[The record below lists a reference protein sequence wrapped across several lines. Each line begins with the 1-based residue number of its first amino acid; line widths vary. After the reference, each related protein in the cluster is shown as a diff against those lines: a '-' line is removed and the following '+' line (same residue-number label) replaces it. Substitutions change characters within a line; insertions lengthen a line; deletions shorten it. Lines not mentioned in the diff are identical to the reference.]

1 MPPYRL
7 GVDVGGTHTDLVLTD
22 VATGELRIAKV
33 ASTPANPAVGVMT
46 AIASLLQPASASGIE
61 FFAHGTTVTTNALL
75 QLKGARVGL
84 LVNAGFRGIQDVQSQ
99 AREGN
104 SFDYM
109 YRRPPPLVTQR
120 LTREVPG
127 RIDAHGRE
135 IEPFDANAAR
145 RAIAELLAL
154 GVGSFAVCYLF
165 SFLNP
170 SHEQA
175 TASTIRELAPSATV
189 SLSSVVL
196 PRLREW
202 PRLSTTLV
210 NAYLEPVLTSYVA
223 SLADGLD
230 RAGIHTQQRFI
241 MQSNGGVLPFAGV
254 ATGGATVHT
263 LLSGP
268 AAGVCG
274 SAYLIGKQQGW
285 KNLITFDMGGTSCD
299 IAFVQ
304 GGTPLEA
311 SDSSVCHYTVDVPA
325 LEIATIT
332 AGGGTIARLD
342 RAGLLDVGPES
353 AGADPGPA
361 CYGNGGTAPTV
372 TDADLVCGYLDPE
385 YFLGGAQA
393 LDPVAAQRALDSLA
407 GPLGITPVAAALGI
421 IRLINGRMADEVR
434 VQAAKRAV
442 DLASF
447 VLVPFGG
454 AGPLHAAAVAS
465 ELGITR
471 VLVPPNPGAFSALG
485 LLCTDIL
492 HDYVRSSLAPLA
504 DLTPA
509 TASRILFE
517 LETQARADL
526 AREGLDRPPTIDRS
540 LDLRYSGQGYELPIS
555 IADGDISE
563 HDLTA
568 AAARFHAEHKVLHG
582 HSAPDQPVEVMSYRV
597 RVRVA
602 VPKFEFTPASDEELV
617 EEPATIK
624 AARIRLT
631 DGALL
636 SVPVYARDNLR
647 PGHAMAGPAIVRQLD
662 ATTLLP
668 PGWTA
673 RVDGYLNLILEA
685 RGA

>member
-22 VATGELRIAKV
+22 VATGEFRIAKV
-33 ASTPANPAVGVMT
+33 ASTPSNPAVGVMSG
-46 AIASLLQPASASGIE
+46 IASLLEPASASAIE

-84 LVNAGFRGIQDVQSQ
+84 LVNAGFRGIQEVQSQ

-135 IEPFDANAAR
+135 IEPFDAAAAR
-145 RAIAELLAL
+145 RAVAELLAL
-154 GVGSFAVCYLF
+154 GVVSFAVCYLF
-165 SFLNP
+165 SFLNGA
-170 SHEQA
+170 HEQA
-175 TASTIRELAPSATV
+175 TADIIRELAPPVAV

-223 SLADGLD
+223 SLAEGLV
-230 RAGIHTQQRFI
+230 RAGIHTRQRFI
-241 MQSNGGVLPFAGV
+241 MQSNGGVLPFTGV

-304 GGTPLEA
+304 DGTPLEA
-311 SDSSVCHYTVDVPA
+311 SDSSVCRYTVDVPA

-353 AGADPGPA
+353 AGAEPGPA
-361 CYGNGGTAPTV
+361 CYGKGGTAPTV
-372 TDADLVCGYLDPE
+372 TDADLLCGYLDAD
-385 YFLGGAQA
+385 YFLGGSQA
-393 LDPVAAQRALDSLA
+393 LDLAAAQRALDTLA
-407 GPLGITPVAAALGI
+407 GPLGISPIAAALGI

-442 DLASF
+442 NLASF

-454 AGPLHAAAVAS
+454 AGPLHAAAIAA

-471 VLVPPNPGAFSALG
+471 VLIPPNPGAFSALG
-485 LLCTDIL
+485 LLCTDIV
-492 HDYVRSSLAPLA
+492 HDYVRSRPALLAALAPA
-504 DLTPA
+504 VA
-509 TASRILFE
+509 NRLFGE
-517 LETQARADL
+517 LEAQARADL
-526 AREGLDRPPTIDRS
+526 LQEGLDGPAQIERS
-540 LDLRYSGQGYELPIS
+540 LDLRYSGQGYEVPVA
-555 IADGDISE
+555 IANGDVSE
-563 HDLTA
+563 HDLA
-568 AAARFHAEHKVLHG
+568 DAAARFHSEHKVLHG
-582 HSAPDQPVEVMSYRV
+582 HSALDQPVEVMSYRV

-602 VPKFEFTPASDEELV
+602 VPKFDLTHCPDGGQAA
-617 EEPATIK
+617 EPTAIK
-624 AARIRLT
+624 SAEIRLV
-631 DGALL
+631 DGSSL
-636 SVPVYARDNLR
+636 SVPVYARGSLR
-647 PGHAMAGPAIVRQLD
+647 PGQAVAGPAIVRQLD

-673 RVDGYLNLILEA
+673 LVDGHRNLILEA
-685 RGA
+685 RDG

>member
-7 GVDVGGTHTDLVLTD
+7 GVDIGGTHTDLVLTD
-22 VATGELRIAKV
+22 VASREFRIAKV
-33 ASTPANPAVGVMT
+33 ASTPANPANGVL
-46 AIASLLQPASASGIE
+46 AGVASLLREVSADEID

-84 LVNAGFRGIQDVQSQ
+84 LVNTGFRGIQEVQSQ

-109 YRRPPPLVTQR
+109 YRRPPPLVTQC

-135 IEPFDANAAR
+135 IAPFDAGAAC
-145 RAIAELLAL
+145 RAVEELLAA
-154 GVGSFAVCYLF
+154 GAQSFAVCYLF

-170 SHEQA
+170 SHETM
-175 TASTIRELAPSATV
+175 TAQIIRELAPSAAV

-210 NAYLEPVLTSYVA
+210 NAYLEPVLASYVA

-230 RAGIHTQQRFI
+230 RLGIHTKQRFI

-254 ATGGATVHT
+254 TAGGATVHT

-274 SAYLIGKQQGW
+274 SAHLLGRQQGW
-285 KNLITFDMGGTSCD
+285 PNLITFDMGGTSCD

-304 GGTPLEA
+304 DGTPLEA
-311 SDSSVCHYTVDVPA
+311 ADSSVCRYTVDAPA

-332 AGGGTIARLD
+332 AGGGTIAWLD
-342 RAGLLDVGPES
+342 RAGLINIGPES

-361 CYGNGGTAPTV
+361 CYGKGGAAPTV
-372 TDADLVCGYLDPE
+372 TDADLVCGYLDPDF
-385 YFLGGAQA
+385 FLGGSQRLDPAAAWQA
-393 LDPVAAQRALDSLA
+393 LDALA
-407 GPLGITPVAAALGI
+407 KPLGMSPVGAALGI
-421 IRLINGRMADEVR
+421 VRLVNGRMADEVR

-442 DLASF
+442 DLTSF

-454 AGPLHAAAVAS
+454 AGPLHAAAVAG
-465 ELGITR
+465 ELGIAR

-492 HDYVRSSLAPLA
+492 HDYVRSRLAPLA
-504 DLTPA
+504 DLQPT
-509 TASRILFE
+509 TASAIYTE
-517 LETQARADL
+517 LEAQAQDDHARQGMSGPSHLAD
-526 AREGLDRPPTIDRS
+526 AS
-540 LDLRYSGQGYELPIS
+540 
-555 IADGDISE
+555 
-563 HDLTA
+563 
-568 AAARFHAEHKVLHG
+568 ARFHAEHKALHG
-582 HSAPDQPVEVMSYRV
+582 HSAPDQPVEVMSYRL
-597 RVRVA
+597 RMRVA
-602 VPKFEFTPASDEELV
+602 VPKFAFAP
-617 EEPATIK
+617 
-624 AARIRLT
+624 
-631 DGALL
+631 GA
-636 SVPVYARDNLR
+636 DNLSPAIPAAIKTVDIHLGEDR
-647 PGHAMAGPAIVRQLD
+647 PLAVAVYDRVHLGPGHVMTGPAIVRQLD

-668 PGWTA
+668 AGWTA
-673 RVDGYLNLILEA
+673 RVDAYLNLILEA
-685 RGA
+685 GRE

>member
-7 GVDVGGTHTDLVLTD
+7 GVDVGGTHTDLVLAD
-22 VATGELRIAKV
+22 AATGEFRIAKV
-33 ASTPANPAVGVMT
+33 ASTPANPAAGVMT
-46 AIASLLQPASASGIE
+46 GIASLLERVNAEAIE
-61 FFAHGTTVTTNALL
+61 FFSHGTTVTTNALL

-84 LVNAGFRGIQDVQSQ
+84 LVNAGFRGIQEVQSQ

-104 SFDYM
+104 PFDYT

-127 RIDAHGRE
+127 RIDARGRE
-135 IEPFDANAAR
+135 IAPFDGDAAR
-145 RAIAELLAL
+145 RAVTELLAL
-154 GVGSFAVCYLF
+154 GVHSFAVCYLF
-165 SFLNP
+165 SFLDP
-170 SHEQA
+170 RHEQA
-175 TASTIRELAPSATV
+175 TAEIIRELAPAASV

-223 SLADGLD
+223 SLDEALD
-230 RAGIHTQQRFI
+230 RVGIRTRQRYI

-254 ATGGATVHT
+254 ASGGATVHT

-274 SAYLIGKQQGW
+274 SAWLIGQQQGW

-304 GGTPLEA
+304 NGAPLEA
-311 SDSSVCHYTVDVPA
+311 SDATVCRYTVDVPA

-342 RAGLLDVGPES
+342 GAGMLEVGPES

-361 CYGNGGTAPTV
+361 CYSKGGLAPTV
-372 TDADLVCGYLDPE
+372 TDADLVCGYLDPD
-385 YFLGGAQA
+385 YFLGGSQTLDLAAAEQA
-393 LDPVAAQRALDSLA
+393 LEALA
-407 GPLGITPVAAALGI
+407 RPLGISAIATALGI
-421 IRLINGRMADEVR
+421 IRLINARMADEVR

-442 DLASF
+442 DLGAF

-454 AGPLHAAAVAS
+454 AGPLHAAAVAT

-471 VLVPPNPGAFSALG
+471 VLIPPHPGAFSALG
-485 LLCTDIL
+485 LLATDIL
-492 HDYVRSSLAPLA
+492 HDHVRSNLAPLA
-504 DLTPA
+504 DLAPA
-509 TASRILFE
+509 LANGIFLE
-517 LETQARADL
+517 LEAQAKAAL
-526 AREGLDRPPTIDRS
+526 AREGLDGPVAFERS
-540 LDLRYSGQGYELPIS
+540 LDLRYSDQGYELPIA
-555 IADGDISE
+555 IAGDEIDAK
-563 HDLTA
+563 DLAGA
-568 AAARFHAEHKVLHG
+568 AERFHVEHKRLHG
-582 HSAPDQPVEVMSYRV
+582 HCAPDQPVEVMSYRL

-602 VPKFEFTPASDEELV
+602 VRKFEFATAPETGPVAAPTAVKTTP
-617 EEPATIK
+617 
-624 AARIRLT
+624 IRLA
-631 DGALL
+631 DGQPV
-636 SVPVYARDNLR
+636 SVPVYDRDRLR
-647 PGHAMAGPAIVRQLD
+647 PAHVFAGPAIVRQLD
-662 ATTLLP
+662 ATTLLT
-668 PGWTA
+668 PGWHA
-673 RVDGYLNLILEA
+673 RVDRYLNLILEA

>member
-22 VATGELRIAKV
+22 VASGAFRIAKV
-33 ASTPANPAVGVMT
+33 PSTPANPALGVMSG
-46 AIASLLQPASASGIE
+46 IAALLQSARASDIE

-84 LVNAGFRGIQDVQSQ
+84 LINAGFRGIQDVQSQ

-104 SFDYM
+104 SFDYL
-109 YRRPPPLVTQR
+109 YRRPRPLVTQR
-120 LTREVPG
+120 LTREVMG
-127 RIDAHGRE
+127 RIDAGGRE
-135 IEPFDANAAR
+135 IEPFDLGKAR
-145 RAIAELLAL
+145 QAITELLAL
-154 GVGSFAVCYLF
+154 GVESFAVCYLF

-170 SHEQA
+170 AHEQA
-175 TASTIRELAPSATV
+175 TAKIIRELAPSAAI

-202 PRLSTTLV
+202 PRMSTTLV
-210 NAYLEPVLTSYVA
+210 NAYLDPVLTSYVT
-223 SLADGLD
+223 SLDDALD
-230 RAGIHTQQRFI
+230 RAGLDTQQRFI

-254 ATGGATVHT
+254 QSGGATVHT

-274 SAYLIGKQQGW
+274 SAYLLGKQQGW

-304 GGTPLEA
+304 DGIPLEA
-311 SDSSVCHYTVDVPA
+311 SDSQICRYTVDVPA

-342 RAGLLDVGPES
+342 RAGLLDVGTDS
-353 AGADPGPA
+353 AGAEPGPA
-361 CYGNGGTAPTV
+361 CYGKGGTAPTV

-385 YFLGGAQA
+385 YFLGGSQA
-393 LDPVAAQRALDSLA
+393 LDLTAAQRAVDRLA
-407 GPLGITPVAAALGI
+407 DPLGVSPIAAALGI

-485 LLCTDIL
+485 LICTDIL
-492 HDYVRSSLAPLA
+492 HDYVRSSLAPLKELA
-504 DLTPA
+504 PS
-509 TASRILFE
+509 TANRIFCE
-517 LETQARADL
+517 LESQARGDL
-526 AREGLDRPPTIDRS
+526 LREGLHQAPMMERS
-540 LDLRYSGQGYELPIS
+540 LDLRYSGQGYELPI
-555 IADGDISE
+555 AVANGEISGS
-563 HDLTA
+563 DLVA
-568 AAARFHAEHKVLHG
+568 AAARFHAEHKTLHG
-582 HSAPDQPVEVMSYRV
+582 HSAPDQPVEVMSYRL

-602 VPKFEFTPASDEELV
+602 VPKFEFVPFSNGPKA
-617 EEPATIK
+617 EPVPVKTTE
-624 AARIRLT
+624 IRLS
-631 DGALL
+631 DGASIL
-636 SVPVYARDNLR
+636 VPVYARDTLR
-647 PGHAMAGPAIVRQLD
+647 PGHVISGPAIVRQVD
-662 ATTLLP
+662 CTTLLP
-668 PGWTA
+668 PGWNA
-673 RVDGYLNLILEA
+673 RVDLYLNLVLETGDA
-685 RGA
+685 

>member
-1 MPPYRL
+1 MPLYRL
-7 GVDVGGTHTDLVLTD
+7 GVDVGGTHTDLALID
-22 VATGELRIAKV
+22 VGSGEFRIAKV
-33 ASTPANPAVGVMT
+33 ASTPDNPAVGVMT
-46 AIASLLQPASASGIE
+46 GIASLVAPASAGAIA
-61 FFAHGTTVTTNALL
+61 FFAHGTTITTNALL

-127 RIDAHGRE
+127 RINAQGQE
-135 IEPFDANAAR
+135 IEAFDGASAR
-145 RAIAELLAL
+145 GAVVELLAL
-154 GVGSFAVCYLF
+154 GVQSFAVCYLF
-165 SFLNP
+165 SFLNAA
-170 SHEQA
+170 HERA
-175 TASTIRELAPSATV
+175 TAEIIRELAPSAAI

-210 NAYLEPVLTSYVA
+210 NAYLEPVLTGYVA
-223 SLADGLD
+223 SLADALD
-230 RAGIHTQQRFI
+230 HAGIHTRQRFV

-285 KNLITFDMGGTSCD
+285 NNLITFDMGGTSCD

-304 GGTPLEA
+304 NGTPLEA
-311 SDSSVCHYTVDVPA
+311 SDSTVCRYTVDVPA

-361 CYGNGGTAPTV
+361 CYGKGGTAPTV
-372 TDADLVCGYLDPE
+372 TDADLFCGYLDPD
-385 YFLGGAQA
+385 YFLGGSQA
-393 LDPVAAQRALDSLA
+393 LDLAAAQRALKTLA
-407 GPLGITPVAAALGI
+407 GPMGVTPVAAALGI

-485 LLCTDIL
+485 LLCTDVL

-504 DLTPA
+504 DLAPE
-509 TASRILFE
+509 TANRIFRE
-517 LETQARADL
+517 LEAQVRAEL
-526 AREGLDRPPTIDRS
+526 AREGFDAPPTIERS
-540 LDLRYSGQGYELPIS
+540 LDLRYSGQGYELPVAIGNGNLS
-555 IADGDISE
+555 A
-563 HDLTA
+563 HDLAA

-582 HSAPDQPVEVMSYRV
+582 HCAPDQPVEVMSYRV
-597 RVRVA
+597 RARVA
-602 VPKFEFTPASDEELV
+602 VPKFEFTPVREDRQPAAPDAVKTMQTRLSDGSLH
-617 EEPATIK
+617 
-624 AARIRLT
+624 
-631 DGALL
+631 
-636 SVPVYARDNLR
+636 SVPVYARDQLR
-647 PGHAMAGPAIVRQLD
+647 PGQAMAGPAIVRQLD

-673 RVDGYLNLILEA
+673 RVDGYRNLILEA
-685 RGA
+685 RIG

>member
-22 VATGELRIAKV
+22 VATQQFRIAKV
-33 ASTPANPAVGVMT
+33 ASTPADPAVAVMT
-46 AIASLLQPASASGIE
+46 GIASLLEPGSANAIE

-99 AREGN
+99 TREGN
-104 SFDYM
+104 SFDYI

-135 IEPFDANAAR
+135 IEPFDAAAAR

-154 GVGSFAVCYLF
+154 GVESFAVCYLF
-165 SFLNP
+165 SFLDP

-175 TASTIRELAPSATV
+175 TSAIVRELAPSASV

-230 RAGIHTQQRFI
+230 QLGIATPRRFI

-254 ATGGATVHT
+254 TTGGATVHT

-299 IAFVQ
+299 IAFVRD
-304 GGTPLEA
+304 GTPLEA
-311 SDSSVCHYTVDVPA
+311 SDSSVCRYTVDVPA

-342 RAGLLDVGPES
+342 RAGLINVGPES

-361 CYGNGGTAPTV
+361 CYGKGGTAPTV
-372 TDADLVCGYLDPE
+372 TDADLVGGYLDPD
-385 YFLGGAQA
+385 YFLGGSQA
-393 LDPVAAQRALDSLA
+393 LDLAAALQAVGTVA
-407 GPLGITPVAAALGI
+407 GPLGISPVAAALGI
-421 IRLINGRMADEVR
+421 IRLVNGRMADEVR

-454 AGPLHAAAVAS
+454 AGPLHAAAVAA

-471 VLVPPNPGAFSALG
+471 VLVPPNPGAFSAFG

-492 HDYVRSSLAPLA
+492 HDYVRSGLAPLA
-504 DLTPA
+504 ELAPA
-509 TASRILFE
+509 TVNRAFLD
-517 LETQARADL
+517 LEAQARADL
-526 AREGLDRPPTIDRS
+526 AREGLSGPAMIERS
-540 LDLRYSGQGYELPIS
+540 LDLRYTGQGYELQVA
-555 IADGDISE
+555 IADGEIFA
-563 HDLTA
+563 HDLETTA
-568 AAARFHAEHKVLHG
+568 QRFHAEHNLLHG
-582 HSAPDQPVEVMSYRV
+582 HCAPDQPVEVMSYRV
-597 RVRVA
+597 RVRVP
-602 VPKFEFTPASDEELV
+602 VPKFEFTPAQDDV
-617 EEPATIK
+617 PPPMPAPIK
-624 AARIRLT
+624 TAQIRLV
-631 DGALL
+631 DSSPLA
-636 SVPVYARDNLR
+636 VPVHDRAGLR
-647 PGHAMAGPAIVRQLD
+647 PGHVISGPAIVRQLD

-668 PGWTA
+668 PGWTG
-673 RVDGYLNLILEA
+673 RVDGYLNLILEGP
-685 RGA
+685 GA

>member
-22 VATGELRIAKV
+22 VATGEFRIAKV
-33 ASTPANPAVGVMT
+33 ASTPSNPAVGVMSG
-46 AIASLLQPASASGIE
+46 IASLLGPANSGAIE

-84 LVNAGFRGIQDVQSQ
+84 LVNKGFRGIQDVQSQ

-135 IEPFDANAAR
+135 IEPFDAEATR
-145 RAIAELLAL
+145 RAVAELLAL
-154 GVGSFAVCYLF
+154 GVESFAVCYLF
-165 SFLNP
+165 SFLNGA
-170 SHEQA
+170 HEQA
-175 TASTIRELAPSATV
+175 TADIIRELAPPAAV
-189 SLSSVVL
+189 SLSRVVL

-223 SLADGLD
+223 SLAEGLD
-230 RAGIHTQQRFI
+230 RAGIHTRQRFI

-274 SAYLIGKQQGW
+274 SAYLIGKEQGW

-304 GGTPLEA
+304 DGAPLEA
-311 SDSSVCHYTVDVPA
+311 SDSSVCRYTVDVPA

-353 AGADPGPA
+353 AGAEPGPA
-361 CYGNGGTAPTV
+361 CYGKGGTAPTV
-372 TDADLVCGYLDPE
+372 TDADLLCGYLDAD
-385 YFLGGAQA
+385 YFLGGSQA
-393 LDPVAAQRALDSLA
+393 LDLAAAQRALDTLA
-407 GPLGITPVAAALGI
+407 GPLGVSPIAAALGI

-447 VLVPFGG
+447 VLVAFGG
-454 AGPLHAAAVAS
+454 AGPLHAAAIAV

-485 LLCTDIL
+485 LLCTDIV
-492 HDYVRSSLAPLA
+492 HDYVRSRPAPLA
-504 DLTPA
+504 ALAPA
-509 TASRILFE
+509 VANRIFGE
-517 LETQARADL
+517 LEAQAHADL
-526 AREGLDRPPTIDRS
+526 VQEGLDRPAQIERS
-540 LDLRYSGQGYELPIS
+540 LDLRYSGQGYELPVA
-555 IADGDISE
+555 IANGDVSE
-563 HDLTA
+563 RDLA
-568 AAARFHAEHKVLHG
+568 DAAARFHSEHKVLHG

-602 VPKFEFTPASDEELV
+602 VPKFDLRFRPDDGQAVKPTAIRTAE
-617 EEPATIK
+617 
-624 AARIRLT
+624 IRLV
-631 DGALL
+631 DGPPI
-636 SVPVYARDNLR
+636 SVPVYARGSLST
-647 PGHAMAGPAIVRQLD
+647 GQAVAGPAIVRQLD

-673 RVDGYLNLILEA
+673 RVDGHRNLILEA
-685 RGA
+685 GSG

>member
-22 VATGELRIAKV
+22 VATGEFRIAKV
-33 ASTPANPAVGVMT
+33 ASTPSNPAVGVMSG
-46 AIASLLQPASASGIE
+46 IASLLEPASASAIE

-84 LVNAGFRGIQDVQSQ
+84 LVNAGFRGIQEVQSQ

-135 IEPFDANAAR
+135 IEPFDAEAAR
-145 RAIAELLAL
+145 RAVAELLAL
-154 GVGSFAVCYLF
+154 GVESFAVCYLF
-165 SFLNP
+165 SFLNGA
-170 SHEQA
+170 HEQT
-175 TASTIRELAPSATV
+175 TADIIRELAPPAAV
-189 SLSSVVL
+189 SLSRVVL

-202 PRLSTTLV
+202 PRLSTTLM

-223 SLADGLD
+223 SLAEGLV
-230 RAGIHTQQRFI
+230 RAGIHTRQRFI
-241 MQSNGGVLPFAGV
+241 MQSNGGVLPFTGV

-304 GGTPLEA
+304 DGTPLEA
-311 SDSSVCHYTVDVPA
+311 SDLSVCRYTVDVPA

-353 AGADPGPA
+353 AGAEPGPA
-361 CYGNGGTAPTV
+361 CYGKGGTAPTV
-372 TDADLVCGYLDPE
+372 TDADLLCGYLDAD
-385 YFLGGAQA
+385 YFLGGSQA
-393 LDPVAAQRALDSLA
+393 LDLAAAQRALDTLA
-407 GPLGITPVAAALGI
+407 GPLGISPIAAALGI

-442 DLASF
+442 NLASF

-454 AGPLHAAAVAS
+454 AGPLHAAAIAA

-485 LLCTDIL
+485 LLCTDIV
-492 HDYVRSSLAPLA
+492 HDYVRSRPALLAALAP
-504 DLTPA
+504 T
-509 TASRILFE
+509 
-517 LETQARADL
+517 
-526 AREGLDRPPTIDRS
+526 
-540 LDLRYSGQGYELPIS
+540 
-555 IADGDISE
+555 
-563 HDLTA
+563 
-568 AAARFHAEHKVLHG
+568 
-582 HSAPDQPVEVMSYRV
+582 
-597 RVRVA
+597 
-602 VPKFEFTPASDEELV
+602 
-617 EEPATIK
+617 
-624 AARIRLT
+624 
-631 DGALL
+631 GA
-636 SVPVYARDNLR
+636 N
-647 PGHAMAGPAIVRQLD
+647 
-662 ATTLLP
+662 
-668 PGWTA
+668 
-673 RVDGYLNLILEA
+673 
-685 RGA
+685 

>member
-22 VATGELRIAKV
+22 VATGEFRIAKV
-33 ASTPANPAVGVMT
+33 ASTPSNPAVGVMSG
-46 AIASLLQPASASGIE
+46 IASLLEPASASAIE

-84 LVNAGFRGIQDVQSQ
+84 LVNAGFRGIQEVQSQ

-135 IEPFDANAAR
+135 IEPFDAEAAR
-145 RAIAELLAL
+145 RAVAELLAL
-154 GVGSFAVCYLF
+154 GVESIAVCYLF
-165 SFLNP
+165 SFLNGA
-170 SHEQA
+170 HEQA
-175 TASTIRELAPSATV
+175 TADIIRELAPPVAV
-189 SLSSVVL
+189 SLSRVVL

-223 SLADGLD
+223 SLAEGLV
-230 RAGIHTQQRFI
+230 RAGIHTRQRFI
-241 MQSNGGVLPFAGV
+241 MQSNGGVLPFTGV

-304 GGTPLEA
+304 DGTPLEA
-311 SDSSVCHYTVDVPA
+311 SDSSVCRYTVDVPA

-353 AGADPGPA
+353 AGAEPGPA
-361 CYGNGGTAPTV
+361 CYGKGGTAPTV
-372 TDADLVCGYLDPE
+372 TDADLLCGYLDAD
-385 YFLGGAQA
+385 YFLGGSQA
-393 LDPVAAQRALDSLA
+393 LDLAAAQRALDTLA
-407 GPLGITPVAAALGI
+407 GPLGISPIAAALGI
-421 IRLINGRMADEVR
+421 IRLINGRMVDEVR

-442 DLASF
+442 NLASF

-454 AGPLHAAAVAS
+454 AGPLHAAAIAA

-471 VLVPPNPGAFSALG
+471 VLIPPNPGAFSALG
-485 LLCTDIL
+485 LLCTDIV
-492 HDYVRSSLAPLA
+492 HDYVRSRPALLAALAPA
-504 DLTPA
+504 VA
-509 TASRILFE
+509 NRLFGE
-517 LETQARADL
+517 LEAQARADL
-526 AREGLDRPPTIDRS
+526 LQEGLDGPAQIERS
-540 LDLRYSGQGYELPIS
+540 LDLRYSGQGYEVPVA
-555 IADGDISE
+555 IANGDVSE
-563 HDLTA
+563 HDLA
-568 AAARFHAEHKVLHG
+568 DAAARFHSEHKVLHG
-582 HSAPDQPVEVMSYRV
+582 HSALDQPVEVMSYRV

-602 VPKFEFTPASDEELV
+602 VPKFDLTPCPDGGQAA
-617 EEPATIK
+617 EPTAIK
-624 AARIRLT
+624 SAEIRLV
-631 DGALL
+631 DGSSL
-636 SVPVYARDNLR
+636 SVPVYARGSLR
-647 PGHAMAGPAIVRQLD
+647 PGQAVAGPAIVRQLD

-673 RVDGYLNLILEA
+673 LVDGHRNLILEA
-685 RGA
+685 RDG

>member
-22 VATGELRIAKV
+22 VATRQFRIAKV
-33 ASTPANPAVGVMT
+33 ASTPANPADGVIT
-46 AIASLLQPASASGIE
+46 GIAALLEPDNAGAVE

-84 LVNAGFRGIQDVQSQ
+84 LINAGFRGIQDVQSQ
-99 AREGN
+99 TREGN
-104 SFDYM
+104 AFDYM

-135 IEPFDANAAR
+135 IEPFAADAAR
-145 RAIAELLAL
+145 RAVAELLAL
-154 GVGSFAVCYLF
+154 GVESFAVCYLF

-175 TASTIRELAPSATV
+175 TADIVRDLAPTASV

-202 PRLSTTLV
+202 PRLSTTLM
-210 NAYLEPVLTSYVA
+210 NAYLEPVLTTYVA
-223 SLADGLD
+223 SLAAGLD
-230 RAGIHTQQRFI
+230 RLGIHTRQRFI

-274 SAYLIGKQQGW
+274 CAHLVGRQQGW
-285 KNLITFDMGGTSCD
+285 KDLITFDMGGTSCD

-304 GGTPLEA
+304 DATPLEA
-311 SDSSVCHYTVDVPA
+311 SDSSVCGYTVDVPA

-342 RAGLLDVGPES
+342 RAGLLNVGPES

-361 CYGNGGTAPTV
+361 CYDKGGTAPTV
-372 TDADLVCGYLDPE
+372 TDADLLCGYLDPD
-385 YFLGGAQA
+385 YFLGGSQRLNLA
-393 LDPVAAQRALDSLA
+393 AAQRAIDTLA
-407 GPLGITPVAAALGI
+407 APLGVSAVAAALGI
-421 IRLINGRMADEVR
+421 IRLVNGRMADEVR

-454 AGPLHAAAVAS
+454 AGPLHAAAVAA
-465 ELGITR
+465 ELGISR

-492 HDYVRSSLAPLA
+492 HDYVRSGLAPLA
-504 DLTPA
+504 ELAPA
-509 TASRILFE
+509 AAKRIFCE
-517 LETQARADL
+517 LEAQARADL
-526 AREGLDRPPTIDRS
+526 VREGLDGPAAVERS
-540 LDLRYSGQGYELPIS
+540 LELRYTGQGYELPVAVVNGELS
-555 IADGDISE
+555 A
-563 HDLTA
+563 HDLA
-568 AAARFHAEHKVLHG
+568 DAAARFHAAHAALHG
-582 HSAPDQPVEVMSYRV
+582 HCAPDQPVEVMSYRV

-602 VPKFEFTPASDEELV
+602 APKFEFTPASDAAAA
-617 EEPATIK
+617 PAPPVIK
-624 AARIRLT
+624 HTAIRLA
-631 DGALL
+631 DGSAL
-636 SVPVYARDNLR
+636 SAPVYSRPSLR
-647 PGHAMAGPAIVRQLD
+647 PGHVWAGPAIVGQLD

-668 PGWTA
+668 PRWVA
-673 RVDGYLNLILEA
+673 RVDRYLNLILEA
-685 RGA
+685 NGE

>member
-1 MPPYRL
+1 MAPYRL

-22 VATGELRIAKV
+22 VATGTLRIAKV
-33 ASTPANPAVGVMT
+33 PSTPANPALGVMRG
-46 AIASLLQPASASGIE
+46 IASLLEPAQASTIE

-84 LVNAGFRGIQDVQSQ
+84 LINAGFRGIQDVQSQ

-104 SFDYM
+104 PFDYT
-109 YRRPPPLVTQR
+109 YRRPPALVTQR
-120 LTREVPG
+120 LTREVTG
-127 RIDAHGRE
+127 RIDAGGHE
-135 IEPFDANAAR
+135 IEPFDAGMAR
-145 RAIAELLAL
+145 QAIAELLAL
-154 GVGSFAVCYLF
+154 GVESFAVCYLF

-170 SHEQA
+170 VHEQA
-175 TASTIRELAPSATV
+175 TADIIRELAPSVAI

-223 SLADGLD
+223 TLGEALD
-230 RAGIHTQQRFI
+230 RAGIHTRQRFV

-254 ATGGATVHT
+254 AAGGATVHT

-274 SAYLIGKQQGW
+274 SAYLLGKQQGW
-285 KNLITFDMGGTSCD
+285 KDLVTFDMGGTSCD

-304 GGTPLEA
+304 DGIPLEA
-311 SDSSVCHYTVDVPA
+311 SDSSVCRYTVDVPA

-361 CYGNGGTAPTV
+361 CYAKGGTAPTV

-385 YFLGGAQA
+385 YFLGGSQA
-393 LDPVAAQRALDSLA
+393 LDLAAAQRALDILA
-407 GPLGITPVAAALGI
+407 APLGVTPIAAALAI

-447 VLVPFGG
+447 VLVSFGG
-454 AGPLHAAAVAS
+454 AGPLHAAAVAA
-465 ELGITR
+465 ELGITA

-485 LLCTDIL
+485 LVCTDIL

-504 DLTPA
+504 DPAPA
-509 TASRILFE
+509 TASRIFRE
-517 LETQARADL
+517 LESQARADL
-526 AREGLDRPPTIDRS
+526 LREGLHQPPIVERS
-540 LDLRYSGQGYELPIS
+540 LDLRYSGQGYELPV
-555 IADGDISE
+555 AVANGDISGD
-563 HDLTA
+563 DLA
-568 AAARFHAEHKVLHG
+568 GAAARFHAEHKALHG
-582 HSAPDQPVEVMSYRV
+582 HSAPDQPVEVMSYRL

-602 VPKFEFTPASDEELV
+602 VPKFEFMPVSNARPKA
-617 EEPATIK
+617 EPAPVKTVQ
-624 AARIRLT
+624 IRLA
-631 DGALL
+631 DGASV
-636 SVPVYARDNLR
+636 SVPVYARDTLR
-647 PGHAMAGPAIVRQLD
+647 SDHVMIGPAIVRQVD
-662 ATTLLP
+662 CTTLLP
-668 PGWTA
+668 PGWKA
-673 RVDGYLNLILEA
+673 RVDRYLNLVLEA
-685 RGA
+685 RDA

>member
-22 VATGELRIAKV
+22 ATTGEFRIAKV
-33 ASTPANPAVGVMT
+33 ASTPADPAVAVMT
-46 AIASLLQPASASGIE
+46 GIASLLDAQSASAIE
-61 FFAHGTTVTTNALL
+61 YFAHGTTVTTNALL

-84 LVNAGFRGIQDVQSQ
+84 LVNAGFRGIQEVQSQ

-109 YRRPPPLVTQR
+109 YRRPTALVTQR

-127 RIDAHGRE
+127 RIDANGRE
-135 IEPFDANAAR
+135 LEPIDLATAR
-145 RAIAELLAL
+145 RAVADLLAL
-154 GVGSFAVCYLF
+154 GVESFAVCYLF

-170 SHEQA
+170 THERA
-175 TASTIRELAPSATV
+175 TADIIRALAPSASL

-223 SLADGLD
+223 SLAEKLDG
-230 RAGIHTQQRFI
+230 AGINTRQRFI

-254 ATGGATVHT
+254 ASGGATVHT

-274 SAYLIGKQQGW
+274 SAYLIGKRQGW

-304 GGTPLEA
+304 DGMPLEA
-311 SDSSVCHYTVDVPA
+311 SDTTVCRYTVDVPA

-342 RAGLLDVGPES
+342 RAGFLNVGPES

-361 CYGNGGTAPTV
+361 CYGKGGVAPTV
-372 TDADLVCGYLDPE
+372 TDADLMCGYLDPD
-385 YFLGGAQA
+385 YFLGGSQA
-393 LDPVAAQRALDSLA
+393 LDVGAAERALQTLA
-407 GPLGITPVAAALGI
+407 GPMGVTPVGAALGI

-442 DLASF
+442 NLGSF

-454 AGPLHAAAVAS
+454 AGPLHAAAVAA

-485 LLCTDIL
+485 LLCTDVV
-492 HDYVRSSLAPLA
+492 HDYIRSSLTPLTELVPNA
-504 DLTPA
+504 VNGIFLDLEV
-509 TASRILFE
+509 R
-517 LETQARADL
+517 ARADL
-526 AREGLDRPPTIDRS
+526 GGEGLDQPAMIERS
-540 LDLRYSGQGYELPIS
+540 LDLRYTGQGYELPVAI
-555 IADGDISE
+555 GNGPISE
-563 HDLTA
+563 HDLA
-568 AAARFHAEHKVLHG
+568 GAAARFHSEHKALHG
-582 HSAPDQPVEVMSYRV
+582 HSAPDQPVELMSYRV
-597 RVRVA
+597 RARVP
-602 VPKFEFTPASDEELV
+602 VPKFEFSPVRDESGPAGQG
-617 EEPATIK
+617 PIK
-624 AARIRLT
+624 TAQIRLA
-631 DGALL
+631 DGS
-636 SVPVYARDNLR
+636 SVQVPIYARDNLR
-647 PGHAMAGPAIVRQLD
+647 PGDELAGPLIVQQLD

-673 RVDGYLNLILEA
+673 RVDRYRNLILEA

>member
-22 VATGELRIAKV
+22 VATGEFRIAKV
-33 ASTPANPAVGVMT
+33 ASTPSNPAVGVMSG
-46 AIASLLQPASASGIE
+46 IASLLEPASASAIE

-84 LVNAGFRGIQDVQSQ
+84 LVNAGFRGIQEVQSQ

-135 IEPFDANAAR
+135 IEPFDAAAAR
-145 RAIAELLAL
+145 RAVAELLAL
-154 GVGSFAVCYLF
+154 GVESFAVCYLF
-165 SFLNP
+165 SFLNGA
-170 SHEQA
+170 HEQA
-175 TASTIRELAPSATV
+175 TADIIRELAPPVAV

-223 SLADGLD
+223 SLAEGLV
-230 RAGIHTQQRFI
+230 RAGIHTRQRFI
-241 MQSNGGVLPFAGV
+241 MQSNGGVLPFTGV

-304 GGTPLEA
+304 DGTPLEA
-311 SDSSVCHYTVDVPA
+311 SDSSVCRYTVDVPA

-353 AGADPGPA
+353 AGAEPGPA
-361 CYGNGGTAPTV
+361 CYGKGGTAPTV
-372 TDADLVCGYLDPE
+372 TDADLLCGYLDAD
-385 YFLGGAQA
+385 YFLGGSQA
-393 LDPVAAQRALDSLA
+393 LDLAAAQRALDTLA
-407 GPLGITPVAAALGI
+407 GPLGISPIAAALGI

-442 DLASF
+442 NLASF

-454 AGPLHAAAVAS
+454 AGPLHAAAIAA

-471 VLVPPNPGAFSALG
+471 VLIPPNPGAFSALG
-485 LLCTDIL
+485 LLCTDIV
-492 HDYVRSSLAPLA
+492 HDYVRSRPALLAALAPA
-504 DLTPA
+504 VA
-509 TASRILFE
+509 NRLFGE
-517 LETQARADL
+517 LEAQARADL
-526 AREGLDRPPTIDRS
+526 LQEGLDGPAQIERS
-540 LDLRYSGQGYELPIS
+540 LDLRYSGQGYEVPVA
-555 IADGDISE
+555 IANGDVSE
-563 HDLTA
+563 HDLA
-568 AAARFHAEHKVLHG
+568 DAAARFHSEHKVLHG
-582 HSAPDQPVEVMSYRV
+582 HSALDQPVEVMSYRV

-602 VPKFEFTPASDEELV
+602 VPKFDLTHCPDGGQAA
-617 EEPATIK
+617 EPTAIK
-624 AARIRLT
+624 SAEIRLV
-631 DGALL
+631 DGSSL
-636 SVPVYARDNLR
+636 SVPVYARGSLR
-647 PGHAMAGPAIVRQLD
+647 PGQAVAGPAIVRQLD

-673 RVDGYLNLILEA
+673 LVDGHRNLILEA
-685 RGA
+685 RDG

>member
-22 VATGELRIAKV
+22 VATGEFRIAKV
-33 ASTPANPAVGVMT
+33 ASTPSNPAVGVMSG
-46 AIASLLQPASASGIE
+46 IASLLEPASASAIE

-84 LVNAGFRGIQDVQSQ
+84 LVNAGFRGIQEVQSQ

-135 IEPFDANAAR
+135 IEPFDAAAAR
-145 RAIAELLAL
+145 RAVAELLAL
-154 GVGSFAVCYLF
+154 GVESFAVCYLF
-165 SFLNP
+165 SFLNGA
-170 SHEQA
+170 HEQA
-175 TASTIRELAPSATV
+175 TADIIRELAPPVAV

-223 SLADGLD
+223 SLAEGLV
-230 RAGIHTQQRFI
+230 RAGIHTRQRFI
-241 MQSNGGVLPFAGV
+241 MQSNGGVLPFTGV

-304 GGTPLEA
+304 DGTPLEA
-311 SDSSVCHYTVDVPA
+311 SDSSVCRYTVDVPA

-353 AGADPGPA
+353 AGA
-361 CYGNGGTAPTV
+361 
-372 TDADLVCGYLDPE
+372 
-385 YFLGGAQA
+385 
-393 LDPVAAQRALDSLA
+393 
-407 GPLGITPVAAALGI
+407 
-421 IRLINGRMADEVR
+421 
-434 VQAAKRAV
+434 
-442 DLASF
+442 
-447 VLVPFGG
+447 
-454 AGPLHAAAVAS
+454 
-465 ELGITR
+465 
-471 VLVPPNPGAFSALG
+471 
-485 LLCTDIL
+485 
-492 HDYVRSSLAPLA
+492 
-504 DLTPA
+504 
-509 TASRILFE
+509 
-517 LETQARADL
+517 
-526 AREGLDRPPTIDRS
+526 
-540 LDLRYSGQGYELPIS
+540 
-555 IADGDISE
+555 
-563 HDLTA
+563 
-568 AAARFHAEHKVLHG
+568 
-582 HSAPDQPVEVMSYRV
+582 
-597 RVRVA
+597 
-602 VPKFEFTPASDEELV
+602 
-617 EEPATIK
+617 
-624 AARIRLT
+624 
-631 DGALL
+631 
-636 SVPVYARDNLR
+636 
-647 PGHAMAGPAIVRQLD
+647 
-662 ATTLLP
+662 
-668 PGWTA
+668 
-673 RVDGYLNLILEA
+673 
-685 RGA
+685 